1 MVCHLLINGL
11 LAHPKRVESRDLSHD
26 RTRDESGDLLLV

>member
-11 LAHPKRVESRDLSHD
+11 LAHPKCIESRDLSRD
-26 RTRDESGDLLLV
+26 RTRDGSGDLLLI